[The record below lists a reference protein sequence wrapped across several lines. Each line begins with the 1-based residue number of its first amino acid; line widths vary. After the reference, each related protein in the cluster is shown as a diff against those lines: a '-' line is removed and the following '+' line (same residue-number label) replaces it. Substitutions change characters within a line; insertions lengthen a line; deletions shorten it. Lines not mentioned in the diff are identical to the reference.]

1 MLQMLGGRR
10 REAVV
15 GDAVGEERLA
25 ALHLVLAHRRLDRAL
40 VADEDEEAPR
50 ARDGGVQQVAVEH
63 RAVLREHREHDDG
76 VLGALRL
83 VHLQWRAE
91 RRGERCGAAMIG
103 RGLALSERRVRMR
116 TVIAYESATSLPR
129 LAFE

>member
-15 GDAVGEERLA
+15 GDAVREERLA

-63 RAVLREHREHDDG
+63 RAVLREHGEHDDG

-91 RRGERCGAAMIG
+91 RGERCGAAMG
-103 RGLALSERRVRMR
+103 RGAALRPRRVPLR
-116 TVIAYESATSLPR
+116 TVIAYESATSFPR

>member
-83 VHLQWRAE
+83 VHLQWRG
-91 RRGERCGAAMIG
+91 RRGVSGA
-103 RGLALSERRVRMR
+103 
-116 TVIAYESATSLPR
+116 R
-129 LAFE
+129 LR

>member
-63 RAVLREHREHDDG
+63 RAVLREHGEHDDG

-83 VHLQWRAE
+83 VHLQWREA
-91 RRGERCGAAMIG
+91 RGERCEAAMIG
-103 RGLALSERRVRMR
+103 RGPALCPRRVRMR

-129 LAFE
+129 FAFE